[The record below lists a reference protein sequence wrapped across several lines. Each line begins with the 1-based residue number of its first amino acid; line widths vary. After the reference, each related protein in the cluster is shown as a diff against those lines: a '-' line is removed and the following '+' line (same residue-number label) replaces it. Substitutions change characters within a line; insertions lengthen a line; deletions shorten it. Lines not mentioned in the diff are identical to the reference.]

1 MSYYNNQ
8 NVTIN
13 TIAMGGIISFLES
26 KLDIEIS
33 SSVKSIT
40 YIRGYLSDRPKQDPM
55 LGWYG
60 LIEIEDGDSIV
71 INEVTLNKMRNKFN
85 LKFEN

>member
-26 KLDIEIS
+26 KLGIEIS

-60 LIEIEDGDSIV
+60 QLELSNGESV
-71 INEVTLNKMRNKFN
+71 IISEKHLYKMMKKFN
-85 LKFEN
+85 LRFYN

>member
-8 NVTIN
+8 KVIIN
-13 TIAMGGIISFLES
+13 TIAIEGIISFLES
-26 KLDIEIS
+26 RLGIEIS

-60 LIEIEDGDSIV
+60 LIEFEDGDSIV
-71 INEVTLNKMRNKFN
+71 IDEVTLNKMRNKFN

>member
-8 NVTIN
+8 KVIIN
-13 TIAMGGIISFLES
+13 TLAMGGIISFLES

-40 YIRGYLSDRPKQDPM
+40 YIRGYLSDRPKQDHM

-60 LIEIEDGDSIV
+60 LIDVEDGDSIV
-71 INEVTLNKMRNKFN
+71 IDEVVLYKMMKKFN
-85 LKFEN
+85 LQFEN

>member
-13 TIAMGGIISFLES
+13 TIVMGGIISFLES
-26 KLDIEIS
+26 KLGIEIS

-60 LIEIEDGDSIV
+60 LIEIEDGDCIV
-71 INEVTLNKMRNKFN
+71 INEVLLNKLMKKFN
-85 LKFEN
+85 LQFEN